1 MIQGIEY
8 CAPYM
13 ANVIASLVLARH
25 WDAHCL
31 FSDRAYLYLKYM
43 FGSNR
48 PPRKADHRLTQAF
61 HSVFEAY
68 LPNSQIL
75 PHYLLAPPGSCETC
89 QNERKCKDN
98 HMRYLEENVR
108 KLLEWRSYDEIREMK
123 SVVWRIASR
132 RNKHGG
138 IDDPQEVKREI
149 QSIERRLKHR
159 VRAVFPKVKR
169 WASITTMA
177 SIPMAIV
184 GTATDSVP
192 LKCSAIALAGVSTV
206 AKELVAYLQ
215 SKYSWTGFRS
225 RELSADKSS
234 NR

>member
-1 MIQGIEY
+1 MIERIEY

-13 ANVIASLVLARH
+13 ANVIVSLVFAGH

-98 HMRYLEENVR
+98 HMRYLKENVR

-123 SVVWRIASR
+123 SVVRRIASR

-138 IDDPQEVKREI
+138 IDDPQEIKREMP
-149 QSIERRLKHR
+149 SIERRLKR
-159 VRAVFPKVKR
+159 RIRAVFPKVRR
-169 WASITTMA
+169 WANITTMA

-184 GTATDSVP
+184 GTATDIVP
-192 LKCSAIALAGVSTV
+192 LTCSAVALAGVSTA
-206 AKELVAYLQ
+206 AKELVTYLQ